1 MRAEQ
6 KGEKSWCAMRLATD
20 GDKIG
25 AAKQARRKRT
35 KRAKPRSTKV
45 EENWLLGE
53 KIALQ
58 DCIGSRR

>member
-6 KGEKSWCAMRLATD
+6 KGEKNWCAMRLATD
-20 GDKIG
+20 GSRIG
-25 AAKQARRKRT
+25 AAKQAGGKRT
-35 KRAKPRSTKV
+35 KRGKPRSTKV